1 MKTFSLTIILITV
14 IGLLISCNVKEK
26 MEKHNKAKADA
37 DFIMN
42 NLNKP
47 GTSDRFPVKYFPRDK
62 FQPFLDT
69 LTKNCDFDSK
79 QGKFVDFF
87 TMLTNGKSHTAYI
100 YEYILDC
107 DSLRFIY
114 VYDFD
119 AKEPELFNF
128 RIEGIEQ
135 ENKMIIDPSKQLLNA
150 STK

>member
-1 MKTFSLTIILITV
+1 
-14 IGLLISCNVKEK
+14 
-26 MEKHNKAKADA
+26 MEKHNKAQTEA

-42 NLNKP
+42 HLNEP
-47 GTSDRFPVKYFPRDK
+47 STSERFPVKYFPKDK

-69 LTKNCDFDSK
+69 LIKNCDFDSK

-87 TMLTNGKSHTAYI
+87 TMMNNGKNQTAYI
-100 YEYILDC
+100 YEYILNC

-119 AKEPELFNF
+119 TKEPELFNF

-135 ENKMIIDPSKQLLNA
+135 PNKMIIDPSKQLLY
-150 STK
+150 SGTK